1 MEQKV
6 KDKFKDIISL
16 MNKKVKNLPE
26 TNFKMKVLFK
36 YFLKVNTNQKIKYL
50 IDILD
55 KMNYNGEE
63 LIYDI
68 DYEKLY
74 FKFFEIAESVF
85 KDQTK
90 EIKMIIN
97 SDDLKELSEEKR
109 KIIFIYLQF
118 SRLIENSIKIFFAF
132 LNYENNEILLTS
144 KFTYLN
150 WETIDSPEGL
160 LKSFKQQILSKE
172 LKTNEQESEIKLI
185 GFDDLEKKYLNFQ
198 KSSINNIISKDFYLY
213 IDSKKLDSKAQN

>member
-1 MEQKV
+1 
-6 KDKFKDIISL
+6 
-16 MNKKVKNLPE
+16 
-26 TNFKMKVLFK
+26 MKC
-36 YFLKVNTNQKIKYL
+36 
-50 IDILD
+50 
-55 KMNYNGEE
+55 NGEE

-74 FKFFEIAESVF
+74 FEFFQIAESVF
-85 KDQTK
+85 KDQAK

-97 SDDLKELSEEKR
+97 SDDLKKLSEEKR

-185 GFDDLEKKYLNFQ
+185 GFDDLEKKYLNF
-198 KSSINNIISKDFYLY
+198 
-213 IDSKKLDSKAQN
+213 

>member
-1 MEQKV
+1 M
-6 KDKFKDIISL
+6 DKSWF
-16 MNKKVKNLPE
+16 
-26 TNFKMKVLFK
+26 
-36 YFLKVNTNQKIKYL
+36 
-50 IDILD
+50 
-55 KMNYNGEE
+55 
-63 LIYDI
+63 I

-185 GFDDLEKKYLNFQ
+185 GFDDLEKKYLNF
-198 KSSINNIISKDFYLY
+198 
-213 IDSKKLDSKAQN
+213 

>member
-1 MEQKV
+1 
-6 KDKFKDIISL
+6 
-16 MNKKVKNLPE
+16 
-26 TNFKMKVLFK
+26 
-36 YFLKVNTNQKIKYL
+36 
-50 IDILD
+50 
-55 KMNYNGEE
+55 
-63 LIYDI
+63 
-68 DYEKLY
+68 
-74 FKFFEIAESVF
+74 
-85 KDQTK
+85 
-90 EIKMIIN
+90 MIIN

>member
-26 TNFKMKVLFK
+26 TNIKMKVLFK

>member
-1 MEQKV
+1 
-6 KDKFKDIISL
+6 
-16 MNKKVKNLPE
+16 
-26 TNFKMKVLFK
+26 
-36 YFLKVNTNQKIKYL
+36 
-50 IDILD
+50 
-55 KMNYNGEE
+55 MNYNGEE

-185 GFDDLEKKYLNFQ
+185 GFDDLEKKYLNF
-198 KSSINNIISKDFYLY
+198 
-213 IDSKKLDSKAQN
+213 

>member
-1 MEQKV
+1 
-6 KDKFKDIISL
+6 
-16 MNKKVKNLPE
+16 
-26 TNFKMKVLFK
+26 
-36 YFLKVNTNQKIKYL
+36 
-50 IDILD
+50 
-55 KMNYNGEE
+55 MNYNGEE

-132 LNYENNEILLTS
+132 LNL
-144 KFTYLN
+144 
-150 WETIDSPEGL
+150 
-160 LKSFKQQILSKE
+160 
-172 LKTNEQESEIKLI
+172 
-185 GFDDLEKKYLNFQ
+185 
-198 KSSINNIISKDFYLY
+198 
-213 IDSKKLDSKAQN
+213 